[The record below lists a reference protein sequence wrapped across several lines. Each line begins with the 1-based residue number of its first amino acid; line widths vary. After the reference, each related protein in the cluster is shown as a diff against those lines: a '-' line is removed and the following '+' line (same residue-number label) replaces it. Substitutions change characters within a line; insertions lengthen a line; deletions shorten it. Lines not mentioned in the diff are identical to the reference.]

1 MIKNES
7 RLRGAKAFAI
17 FAQVR
22 ASYIFLFSANVT
34 PTFTV
39 MEREASGNCLGER
52 NECRVFERKFKLQG
66 EEKKKGEGEG
76 EEKTGSIAQVEQI
89 KLAVKNNLQT

>member
-7 RLRGAKAFAI
+7 RLRGVKAFAI

-66 EEKKKGEGEG
+66 EEKKKGGGEG
-76 EEKTGSIAQVEQI
+76 REENRKYRPG
-89 KLAVKNNLQT
+89 